1 MGGSEKGV
9 MEVKREE
16 EEVEGRGEEEEQE
29 EEEED
34 ETGVKREGRTRASR
48 RSGRRTHRSPVRGSS
63 TESLA
68 FLLSP
73 QPYPP
78 TSPNSTILPSST
90 P

>member
-1 MGGSEKGV
+1 
-9 MEVKREE
+9 MEANREQEREEE
-16 EEVEGRGEEEEQE
+16 EEVENRGE

-34 ETGVKREGRTRASR
+34 ETGVKRERRTRASR